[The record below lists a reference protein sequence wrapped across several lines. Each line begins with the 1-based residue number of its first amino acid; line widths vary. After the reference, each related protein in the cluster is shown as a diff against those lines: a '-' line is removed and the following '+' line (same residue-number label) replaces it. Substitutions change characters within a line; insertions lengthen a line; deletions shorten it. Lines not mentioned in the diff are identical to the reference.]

1 MCEYYLHFDINLP
14 YPEEELK
21 NCIANRDKYAL
32 GKDKISQF
40 TGKKQK
46 KKKKKKRLRIRSSRN
61 LQKKGGNKLQNKKK
75 SKRES
80 FQEFCS
86 DEFKTKN
93 IKKKELVL
101 DQTGTIIMLKHVV

>member
-1 MCEYYLHFDINLP
+1 MPWGKTKSVNLQ
-14 YPEEELK
+14 EK
-21 NCIANRDKYAL
+21 SK
-32 GKDKISQF
+32 
-40 TGKKQK
+40 K

-86 DEFKTKN
+86 DEFKAKN

>member
-21 NCIANRDKYAL
+21 NCIANRNKYAL

-46 KKKKKKRLRIRSSRN
+46 KKKKKNTLG
-61 LQKKGGNKLQNKKK
+61 QGVQG
-75 SKRES
+75 
-80 FQEFCS
+80 
-86 DEFKTKN
+86 TY
-93 IKKKELVL
+93 KKKEVINCKTRRN
-101 DQTGTIIMLKHVV
+101 QNGKAFKNFVVMSLKQKISKKKNWS